1 MLLYLLMMK
10 TEEPFTEP
18 SIITNL
24 EEVFIHIKFLL
35 FTHQKTVQ
43 KPLIFLL
50 ITLMFNFDICYKL
63 LHGHSL
69 ICYLLVWEVSLRLD
83 QWHVTTLQ
91 HSQWPRRCLLCTF
104 NNYPILYDYLLK
116 YFHVIGHLIKVT
128 KNPLVIMFLS
138 A

>member
-1 MLLYLLMMK
+1 MMK

-50 ITLMFNFDICYKL
+50 ITLMFNFDIC
-63 LHGHSL
+63 HGHSL
-69 ICYLLVWEVSLRLD
+69 ICYLLWEVSLRLD
-83 QWHVTTLQ
+83 Q
-91 HSQWPRRCLLCTF
+91 
-104 NNYPILYDYLLK
+104 
-116 YFHVIGHLIKVT
+116 
-128 KNPLVIMFLS
+128 
-138 A
+138 

>member
-1 MLLYLLMMK
+1 MMK

-50 ITLMFNFDICYKL
+50 ITLMFNFNICYYL

-69 ICYLLVWEVSLRLD
+69 ICYWEVSLR
-83 QWHVTTLQ
+83 
-91 HSQWPRRCLLCTF
+91 
-104 NNYPILYDYLLK
+104 
-116 YFHVIGHLIKVT
+116 
-128 KNPLVIMFLS
+128 
-138 A
+138 